1 MIALARLHAARA
13 LLAISGACV
22 RLARRV
28 APG

>member
-1 MIALARLHAARA
+1 MIALARLHAAR
-13 LLAISGACV
+13 LLLVLSAACV